1 MQNIIL
7 ILYYLICDIIYYIY
21 IYFIPA
27 IICTSININ
36 FINFKNIFR
45 FPYFCVQFISDEE
58 TARQVFKLF
67 RICNV
72 DNFKCIERYS
82 IGNVQ
87 QIYVYIN
94 GEENVFFAMSI
105 IEEICKIKYKN
116 LKLIIEQIS
125 NKSTIEDY
133 FLLYVIFSTMLMIIS
148 RYSYFTYNNNIY
160 LYFITSLIMLINSLI
175 FYSNNICFKYN
186 LIFPN
191 NLFKFKNYFIYL
203 ILILSIL
210 YLIDIL
216 FIWLNIRK
224 NNLYEKN

>member
-1 MQNIIL
+1 
-7 ILYYLICDIIYYIY
+7 
-21 IYFIPA
+21 
-27 IICTSININ
+27 
-36 FINFKNIFR
+36 
-45 FPYFCVQFISDEE
+45 
-58 TARQVFKLF
+58 
-67 RICNV
+67 
-72 DNFKCIERYS
+72 
-82 IGNVQ
+82 
-87 QIYVYIN
+87 
-94 GEENVFFAMSI
+94 MSI